1 MEKHFISHA
10 RILRVNAL
18 IADAFI
24 FGLMNYE
31 SERDKMILTPKVQ
44 EKLFE
49 LSKRR
54 FSNWSTRQVSGYVH
68 GIVDGLT
75 RKKPQ
80 RVYVRNYDL
89 YDPYAMGYILGFI
102 DAQGLD
108 AFASPWARSLGFCAG
123 IIYYRW
129 WDKCLNET
137 DNG

>member
-1 MEKHFISHA
+1 
-10 RILRVNAL
+10 
-18 IADAFI
+18 
-24 FGLMNYE
+24 
-31 SERDKMILTPKVQ
+31 MILTPKVQ

-75 RKKPQ
+75 RKQPR
-80 RVYVRNYDL
+80 RVYVRNYHEADR
-89 YDPYAMGYILGFI
+89 YAIGYIDGFVAAYGPDVFVDSWTKYMVI
-102 DAQGLD
+102 NPDN
-108 AFASPWARSLGFCAG
+108 
-123 IIYYRW
+123 IEHRW